1 MDVDAQELVNNG
13 QAWRL
18 EGSVG
23 RHCMALIEA
32 GVIMLGEQGHHD
44 QYGTYIPSR
53 AEVEPGT
60 KGSPEYVAQHQ
71 EEVSA

>member
-1 MDVDAQELVNNG
+1 MDFDAQALVDSG

-32 GVIMLGEQGHHD
+32 GEILLGETGHHD
-44 QYGTYIPSR
+44 FYGNYVPSR
-53 AEVEPGT
+53 SEVEPGT
-60 KGSPEYVAQHQ
+60 KGSPEYVAQHT
-71 EEVSA
+71 EASA